1 MVGYGAEGMALRFS
15 AAAAPRRL
23 IWFSAVAIWPAI
35 SLVLGEALQTASMRP
50 GAKRRD
56 HVGGSL
62 PLSASCWLAS
72 MRPGAKRRD
81 HARGG
86 AASVPGAQ
94 ASMRPGAKRRD
105 HAPKPACTVASFSLL
120 Q

>member
-56 HVGGSL
+56 H
-62 PLSASCWLAS
+62 
-72 MRPGAKRRD
+72 
-81 HARGG
+81 
-86 AASVPGAQ
+86 
-94 ASMRPGAKRRD
+94 
-105 HAPKPACTVASFSLL
+105 APKPACTVASFSLL